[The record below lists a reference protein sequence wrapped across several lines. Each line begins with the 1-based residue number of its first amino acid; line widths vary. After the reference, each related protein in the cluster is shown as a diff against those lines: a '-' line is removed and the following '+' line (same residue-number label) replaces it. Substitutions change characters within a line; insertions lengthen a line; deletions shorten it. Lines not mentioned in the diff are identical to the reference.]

1 MAYNPKQR
9 RYIQDSYFSSQGI
22 ALLAM
27 EQLKDKVEP
36 LPSTSM
42 IRSVWIELRYIDN
55 YEDGRQRK
63 AGKKALNILELDFIV
78 ERMRMYGSLNA
89 AASAR
94 RRSSD
99 SVRKR
104 LRDLGIL
111 QEILDLEARIK
122 KS

>member
-1 MAYNPKQR
+1 MAYNLEQMR
-9 RYIQDSYFSSQGI
+9 CIQESYFSSQGI
-22 ALLAM
+22 AALAM
-27 EQLKDKVEP
+27 EQLRDKIEP
-36 LPSTSM
+36 LPSTST
-42 IRSVWIELRYIDN
+42 IRNVWIESNYLDN

-63 AGKKALNILELDFIV
+63 TGKKALNKRELDFII
-78 ERMRMYGSLNA
+78 ERVRMYGSLNA

-94 RRSSD
+94 RRNPD

-104 LRDLGIL
+104 LRELGVL